1 MAEGQDSRKKI
12 TITIKTYKEKQSI
25 EIEEDATIKDVS
37 AIIINILYLIIVVHL
52 QFAFDK

>member
-37 AIIINILYLIIVVHL
+37 AIIINILYFIIVVHL